1 MLDISFYSQEKKPI
15 ETMEITQD
23 FYDWLAKSDFSRIGK
38 SEEREMEGDGEVVK
52 TSVVLL
58 EGENRRKFSDFFRD
72 AIVQESDRMLS
83 GLGESPSKEEY
94 RKASSRLKNLQELRK
109 YIENEKFKYFSRLD

>member
-1 MLDISFYSQEKKPI
+1 MLDIFFYSQEKKPI

-23 FYDWLAKSDFSRIGK
+23 FYTWLAKSDFSRIGK
-38 SEEREMEGDGEVVK
+38 SEEQKMKGDGEVVK
-52 TSVVLL
+52 TFVVLL

-72 AIVQESDRMLS
+72 EIVQESDRMLS